1 MVARGGTRTHD
12 FHLMRVARWP
22 LLYSAMVAVF
32 GLVTKTSLSM
42 LPARTHY
49 TTLLKVKG
57 NVKTGGQALVPKVG
71 FEPTISGI

>member
-22 LLYSAMVAVF
+22 LLYSAMVAAF
-32 GLVTKTSLSM
+32 GLITKTSLSM
-42 LPARTHY
+42 LPTRTHY

-57 NVKTGGQALVPKVG
+57 NVKTGGQALVPKVRI
-71 FEPTISGI
+71 ELTTSAL